1 MNQDINNLKK
11 LLEIIPKN
19 HPALRVAHFSD
30 RETILIKLL
39 EDIASMYD
47 IEYQLNITD
56 TSLYNEISNTI
67 AQDTKIIKFNL
78 NRPKYMIQGKL
89 YDFVFVTNEI
99 ENLDEFLQKV
109 HPIIKNAGNIIFL
122 LPKDSDT
129 KVYEELLEKNYF
141 VATSIMDDLM
151 QNEIVL
157 ISRKMHGWGG

>member
-56 TSLYNEISNTI
+56 ISLYNEISNTI

-89 YDFVFVTNEI
+89 YDFVFVTNKI

-109 HPIIKNAGNIIFL
+109 HSIIKNAGNIIFL
-122 LPKDSDT
+122 LPKNSDT
-129 KVYEELLEKNYF
+129 KIYEELLEKNYF
-141 VATSIMDDLM
+141 VATSIMDDLL
-151 QNEIVL
+151 QDEIVL